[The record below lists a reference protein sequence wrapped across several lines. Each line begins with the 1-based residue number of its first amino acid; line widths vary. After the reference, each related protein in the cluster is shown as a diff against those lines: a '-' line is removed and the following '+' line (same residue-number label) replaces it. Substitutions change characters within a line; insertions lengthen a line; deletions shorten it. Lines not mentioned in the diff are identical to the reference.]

1 MALDQNEQVQ
11 VMKQE
16 LQMLLDIFTSKT
28 NEELSTDVGT
38 MKELLEKHLNRILIP
53 VQEFMQWYI
62 EKTKELDVIES
73 KIERA
78 KELEVSVPP
87 LNYVG
92 RIIISYTD
100 ATEREVIEHYGG
112 KRWRRIENF
121 LRGVGTDDAENIPGR
136 KFGED
141 YVALRES
148 NIPIHSHS
156 ETISNVGQTGSQE
169 WAAKEKGGETTK
181 LVNTPQDTEDT
192 RLSICV
198 KNTALD
204 YQVSPLEYA
213 TRGDDEITLPHDNLP
228 PYLKVYIWECTEI
241 THDEWSATGEPD
253 DGLCV
258 ITWLANGG
266 TWDVTPVEPNTE
278 KMTLWTRRIGK
289 EIRYH
294 IDGSTVDSTPG
305 ISKSGYE
312 FQGWKCPDGILRNPE
327 DVLDEIA
334 IGNSFY
340 VAQWLPKKCTVTFD
354 ASQDIDGNTYV
365 GEP

>member
-62 EKTKELDVIES
+62 AKTKELDVIES

-169 WAAKEKGGETTK
+169 WAAKE
-181 LVNTPQDTEDT
+181 
-192 RLSICV
+192 
-198 KNTALD
+198 
-204 YQVSPLEYA
+204 
-213 TRGDDEITLPHDNLP
+213 
-228 PYLKVYIWECTEI
+228 
-241 THDEWSATGEPD
+241 
-253 DGLCV
+253 
-258 ITWLANGG
+258 
-266 TWDVTPVEPNTE
+266 
-278 KMTLWTRRIGK
+278 RR
-289 EIRYH
+289 
-294 IDGSTVDSTPG
+294 T
-305 ISKSGYE
+305 
-312 FQGWKCPDGILRNPE
+312 
-327 DVLDEIA
+327 
-334 IGNSFY
+334 
-340 VAQWLPKKCTVTFD
+340 
-354 ASQDIDGNTYV
+354 
-365 GEP
+365 